1 MNPNSPHQAFLC
13 QKLIDII
20 DYSGVPLQLG
30 ALPLDQDG
38 SISEKLY
45 NGRGNNLD
53 PLDLLTIYPLS
64 DIEKEL
70 LTEKN
75 TLLLATT
82 SLIVVFVLKV
92 FFKVPG
98 KSCYLTF

>member
-70 LTEKN
+70 LTEKKHSSSRDN
-75 TLLLATT
+75 ISDCCLCAE
-82 SLIVVFVLKV
+82 S
-92 FFKVPG
+92 FF
-98 KSCYLTF
+98 